1 MTAFDI
7 KLIAIVTMVIDHIG
21 LFFFPNVLELR
32 MIGRLAFPLF
42 AWLIAN
48 GAYHTHNIKI
58 YLVRLLALALISQVP
73 FSLANHY
80 RDSSYV
86 GLNVLFTLCLG
97 LIAIIIIKKIKYKLV
112 WIFGVLLCALTASF
126 LNTDYGAMGV
136 FSIVAFYIFFNNTKH
151 LLLSQFII
159 YVIPYFDALQQLYW
173 PGLIE
178 LLGLFS
184 LIFIYFYN
192 KKEGPK
198 TKYLF
203 YIFYPI
209 QYVVIYL
216 LQTVLT

>member
-1 MTAFDI
+1 
-7 KLIAIVTMVIDHIG
+7 V
-21 LFFFPNVLELR
+21 
-32 MIGRLAFPLF
+32 
-42 AWLIAN
+42 
-48 GAYHTHNIKI
+48 
-58 YLVRLLALALISQVP
+58 S
-73 FSLANHY
+73 
-80 RDSSYV
+80 
-86 GLNVLFTLCLG
+86 
-97 LIAIIIIKKIKYKLV
+97 
-112 WIFGVLLCALTASF
+112 
-126 LNTDYGAMGV
+126 
-136 FSIVAFYIFFNNTKH
+136 
-151 LLLSQFII
+151 
-159 YVIPYFDALQQLYW
+159 PYFDALQQLYW